1 MDKQTLLLLKAIR
14 CYCYNVLLDSKEIL
28 WKFFMVKQKR
38 NEQLLVELSSRC
50 KVYYVNVSLG
60 VIGAIGNDSLIKKTT
75 YFACKIKYGTIAL

>member
-1 MDKQTLLLLKAIR
+1 
-14 CYCYNVLLDSKEIL
+14 
-28 WKFFMVKQKR
+28 MVKQKR

-50 KVYYVNVSLG
+50 KVYYVNVSLV